1 MKKITSEML
10 KNVGLESENFDEIF
24 PNGMDIN
31 ARNISTLNASL
42 DLDIHEIIDTLLPID
57 ISIEYDKD
65 WNEVFGKFSESS
77 RKFYDDFS
85 MATFGH
91 DKVLKDAMNEAKKK
105 YKEQTK
111 EHRKILNDKLSEII
125 DYESKMMEKVALKA
139 FKRCKEVRCVGKT
152 M

>member
-10 KNVGLESENFDEIF
+10 RNVGLESENFDDIF

-42 DLDIHEIIDTLLPID
+42 DLDVHEIIDTLLPID

-65 WNEVFGKFSESS
+65 WNDVFGKFSGSS

-91 DKVLKDAMNEAKKK
+91 DKVLKDTMDEAKKK

-111 EHRKILNDKLSEII
+111 EHRKILNDKMSSII
-125 DYESKMMEKVALKA
+125 DAESKMMEEIALKA
-139 FKRCKEVRCVGKT
+139 FRKCKEVRCVGKT

>member
-10 KNVGLESENFDEIF
+10 KNVGLESENFDDIF

-57 ISIEYDKD
+57 ISIEYDKN
-65 WNEVFGKFSESS
+65 WNEVFGKFSGSS
-77 RKFYDDFS
+77 RKFYEDFN

-91 DKVLKDAMNEAKKK
+91 DKILKDAMDEAKKK

-111 EHRKILNDKLSEII
+111 EHRKILNDKMSSII
-125 DYESKMMEKVALKA
+125 DAESKMMEEIALKA
-139 FKRCKEVRCVGKT
+139 FIKCKEVRCVGKT